1 MKTGNYFFLFQ
12 NENQKLLFYKYNIGG
27 VYMNKKEKMIKK
39 INNSVFQMI
48 NDGYTYREI
57 SKKTGYSI
65 SKISRLRKQQ
75 LLLTI
80 GE

>member
-1 MKTGNYFFLFQ
+1 
-12 NENQKLLFYKYNIGG
+12 
-27 VYMNKKEKMIKK
+27 MNKKEKMIKK